1 SIELAFIPRART
13 LRNAIFIQNGVTAN
27 RLNAI
32 GRADAEPI
40 ASNNS
45 PEGRA
50 RNRRVEISIV
60 GLQSI
65 Q

>member
-1 SIELAFIPRART
+1 MQL
-13 LRNAIFIQNGVTAN
+13 FIQNGVTAN